1 MDVAK
6 HAWRCRHLVNVCLL
20 SNTGKCQR
28 PLSAQLVPDTQ
39 EEYWLSYMSA
49 SCMAKP
55 IYMEAGSTPFCVLR
69 ELLSHPS
76 KVLPARGTT
85 QPALTKSRQPESEE
99 EAKGFKV

>member
-1 MDVAK
+1 MNPSFYYKFSWDMFSYKKSFGQTNYLVN
-6 HAWRCRHLVNVCLL
+6 LVNVCLL

-55 IYMEAGSTPFCVLR
+55 IYMEAGSTPFCFLR

-85 QPALTKSRQPESEE
+85 
-99 EAKGFKV
+99 